1 MSQDQVVNT
10 SFDGEGEGGGDKRAR
25 IPGHL
30 LNANHWFNK
39 KSTLNLK

>member
-1 MSQDQVVNT
+1 MSKDQVVNM
-10 SFDGEGEGGGDKRAR
+10 SIDGEAVKRAL

-39 KSTLNLK
+39 YPASRW